1 MGSFIERTYFS
12 YIPSREER
20 GRQQAARAPGLRAE
34 GVGFS
39 LCVWAW
45 LDLAFGFFRPGGRGP
60 AETPAVRWMGRGG
73 GGASSGWLR
82 AASCHWC
89 PRTPAW
95 TPETWPG
102 PVRDFEGVTPRSWL
116 KVTVRKQR
124 NSTFIDEALQT
135 APPSLLSL

>member
-73 GGASSGWLR
+73 GRGVLR
-82 AASCHWC
+82 LA
-89 PRTPAW
+89 
-95 TPETWPG
+95 PG
-102 PVRDFEGVTPRSWL
+102 
-116 KVTVRKQR
+116 
-124 NSTFIDEALQT
+124 
-135 APPSLLSL
+135 SLLSLVSEDPCLDPGNMARSRS